1 MTAVVIPRL
10 RMFAGPNGSGKS
22 TIKEVV
28 PDKLLGVY
36 INPDEIEKELRNT
49 GKLLLSNYGI
59 NPQDKAVIDYLENSS
74 LLNNAG
80 LLQEVNDISC
90 KNGVIKFSNIELN
103 SYYASAIASF
113 IREELLA
120 NGISFTFETVM
131 SSPDKV
137 EFLAKARQKGFRT
150 YLYFIATEDP
160 QINISRVTHRVKVG
174 GHPVPEDKIVNRY
187 YRTLKLLPQAVKNTD
202 RAYFF
207 DNSGSESVYLA
218 EIESA
223 EELTY
228 HSETIPVWF
237 DNFLQEISSKE

>member
-1 MTAVVIPRL
+1 MRAAATPRL

-22 TIKEVV
+22 TIKEMI
-28 PDKLLGVY
+28 PAQLLGVY
-36 INPDEIEKELRNT
+36 INPDEIEKELRST
-49 GKLLLSNYGI
+49 GRLLLSNYGI
-59 NPQDKAVIDYLENSS
+59 NSSDKAIIDFLRKSS
-74 LLNNAG
+74 LLDKADLLKEINN
-80 LLQEVNDISC
+80 ISC
-90 KNGVIKFSNIELN
+90 INGVLEFSDIKLN

-120 NGISFTFETVM
+120 NQISFTFETVM
-131 SSPDKV
+131 SSVDKV

-174 GHPVPEDKIVNRY
+174 GHPVPEDKIISRY
-187 YRTLKLLPQAVKNTD
+187 YRSLKLLPQAVKNTD

-223 EELTY
+223 TELKF
-228 HSETIPVWF
+228 HSGTIPLWF
-237 DNFLQEISSKE
+237 ADFLQEISGKK